1 MRPGWL
7 AVMCLIT
14 AALPAAAQQR
24 VPAEHQ
30 GRWVPSKAACES
42 AVAIQV
48 GADRVTFINGKDTE
62 TLGDA
67 EMAGPGYW
75 GPDYRGI
82 MALLMTEFN
91 GHQPATVSFNYGEKK
106 GVAQA
111 EFAPVMPG
119 RPNAPPSAY
128 NAHIQKL
135 NLAKRFPLDK
145 VPLKKCAAK

>member
-1 MRPGWL
+1 MRITCL
-7 AVMCLIT
+7 ALVGVLV
-14 AALPAAAQQR
+14 AASSVAAQR
-24 VPAEHQ
+24 TVPTEHQ
-30 GRWVPSKAACES
+30 GRWVPSKAACDS
-42 AVAIQV
+42 ALSIQV
-48 GADRVTFINGKDTE
+48 AADRVTFINGKDTE
-62 TLGDA
+62 ALGDA

-82 MALLMTEFN
+82 MALLLTEFN
-91 GHQPATVSFNYGEKK
+91 GDQPATVSFNYGEKK

-119 RPNAPPSAY
+119 RPNAQTNAY

-145 VPLKKCAAK
+145 VPLKKCAAR